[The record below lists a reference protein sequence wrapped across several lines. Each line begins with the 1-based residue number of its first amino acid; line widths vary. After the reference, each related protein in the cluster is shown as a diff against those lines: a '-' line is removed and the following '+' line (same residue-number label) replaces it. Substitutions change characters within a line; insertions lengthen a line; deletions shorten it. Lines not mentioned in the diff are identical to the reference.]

1 MGRCLKVEHASKERS
16 NLIQLVSVNVATPS
30 VLGRVNGEPV
40 WSGIRKSPVDTANSL
55 WLSEINLSGDG
66 QADLQ
71 VHGGLDKAAYA
82 YPSEHFAGWSL
93 ELGESLGAAPFGEN
107 LSTLGVLEQEA
118 RIGDVWE
125 WGTAVLQVT
134 QLRWPCYKLGLYRGR
149 SDVQKRM
156 LSSGRTGWY
165 LRVLRPG
172 EVPAS
177 GPLVVAARDPQ
188 RVTVRDAHLAMRD
201 AALRQPDLVH
211 SVMEHP
217 ALAEQWRAPPAARLG
232 RHRR

>member
-1 MGRCLKVEHASKERS
+1 M
-16 NLIQLVSVNVATPS
+16 IQLVSVNEATPS
-30 VLGRVNGEPV
+30 VLDQVDGERV
-40 WSGIRKSPVDTANSL
+40 WSGIRKSPVDTASSL

-66 QADLQ
+66 QADLA
-71 VHGGLDKAAYA
+71 VHGGLDKAVYA
-82 YPSEHFAGWSL
+82 YPSEHLAGWSV

-107 LSTLGVLEQEA
+107 LSTVGVLEHEA

-134 QLRWPCYKLGLYRGR
+134 QPRWPCYKLVLHRGR
-149 SDVQKRM
+149 SDIQKRM

-177 GPLVVAARDPQ
+177 GPIVVPAQDP
-188 RVTVRDAHLAMRD
+188 RTVTVRDAHLALRD
-201 AALRQPDLVH
+201 TALRQPDLVR

-217 ALAEQWRAPPAARLG
+217 ALAEQWRAPLAERLARHV
-232 RHRR
+232 R

>member
-1 MGRCLKVEHASKERS
+1 LKERR
-16 NLIQLVSVNVATPS
+16 NLIQLASVNVATPS
-30 VLGRVNGEPV
+30 VIGQVQGEHV
-40 WSGIRKSPVDTANSL
+40 WSGIRKSPVDTAGSL

-66 QADLQ
+66 QADLE
-71 VHGGLDKAAYA
+71 VHGGVDKAVYA
-82 YPSEHFAGWSL
+82 YPSEHLAGWSL

-125 WGTAVLQVT
+125 WGTALLQVT
-134 QLRWPCYKLGLYRGR
+134 QPRWPCYKLVLHRGR

-156 LSSGRTGWY
+156 LSTGRTGWY

-177 GPLVVAARDPQ
+177 GPIVVDAQDPR

-201 AALRQPDLVH
+201 TALRQPDLVQ
-211 SVMEHP
+211 SVADHP
-217 ALAEQWRAPPAARLG
+217 ALAEQWRAPLAARLG
-232 RHRR
+232 RHRP